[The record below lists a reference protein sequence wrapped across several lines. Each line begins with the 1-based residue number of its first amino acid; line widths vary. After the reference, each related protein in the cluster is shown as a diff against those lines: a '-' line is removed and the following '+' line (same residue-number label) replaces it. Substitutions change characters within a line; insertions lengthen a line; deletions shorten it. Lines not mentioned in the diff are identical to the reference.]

1 MVVRILTFFVWR
13 ISVLR
18 IDLRIKEHISEEMGV
33 TSSQAFNDLDTYP
46 VCFPPAHETPIT
58 SAPDHVMVS
67 GARYELGR
75 PIPMD
80 IGIRF
85 RWHLGRP
92 VLAQAIDETGMPLQ
106 HVPPIN
112 LDDPGV
118 RAGMTLEESH
128 ADVLRRL
135 EDQQVTPP
143 EPVPPIIGKLALLHG
158 KPRYPV
164 VRTPDNSDHILSSS
178 LYRLQPILLKPSDI
192 ARFWALSEN
201 QLRKAQGRI

>member
-112 LDDPGV
+112 LDDPGAAYSTQTFRHCAFLGTV
-118 RAGMTLEESH
+118 RKS
-128 ADVLRRL
+128 
-135 EDQQVTPP
+135 
-143 EPVPPIIGKLALLHG
+143 
-158 KPRYPV
+158 
-164 VRTPDNSDHILSSS
+164 
-178 LYRLQPILLKPSDI
+178 I
-192 ARFWALSEN
+192 AQSTGTNIAP
-201 QLRKAQGRI
+201 